1 MREEA
6 CFLVAQPSLLCP
18 LCGHAQRR
26 GGEIIEE
33 SRLAVVLSSVLCLRL
48 CWPVVCVCVRACVH
62 VCGSFI
68 AFICPF
74 NQCLMRLSYMPGTA
88 LKAGHI
94 VGFLEIS
101 ALRRLGRKCFKR
113 SEETGMQQV
122 PS

>member
-48 CWPVVCVCVRACVH
+48 CWPVVCVCVRACVY
-62 VCGSFI
+62 VCVNQILDI
-68 AFICPF
+68 AW
-74 NQCLMRLSYMPGTA
+74 
-88 LKAGHI
+88 
-94 VGFLEIS
+94 
-101 ALRRLGRKCFKR
+101 
-113 SEETGMQQV
+113 EENILV
-122 PS
+122 P